1 MPTVTSRT
9 GGTVTR
15 TYVLCHAHPDDE
27 TLATGALALG
37 LQARGDAVIVL
48 TATRGEQG
56 EVRPG
61 PYASLEGTPELAAIR
76 EKELAAAV
84 AALKVTGHAYL
95 GSPPARAAG
104 LAPRRYT
111 DSGMRWVTPTQAGP
125 GDDAGPDSLTA
136 AEEGEVTAD
145 IAALAVAV
153 AATDLVSYD
162 DDGGYGHPDHIRM
175 HRATR
180 AAATALGL
188 PFHVIVTDPDAAYDE
203 WLDATSEGESL
214 ERAYDAYATQF
225 SRTGDDITHVGGQAD
240 RVLRGAGLRRA

>member
-1 MPTVTSRT
+1 M
-9 GGTVTR
+9 TR

-37 LQARGDAVIVL
+37 LRDRGDAVVVL

-61 PYASLEGTPELAAIR
+61 PYAALEGTPELAAIR
-76 EKELAAAV
+76 EQELTNAL
-84 AALKVTGHAYL
+84 AALKVAGHAYL
-95 GSPPARAAG
+95 GTPPARAAG
-104 LAPRRYT
+104 LPPRRYT
-111 DSGMRWVTPTQAGP
+111 DSGMRWVTPTLAGP

-136 AEEGEVTAD
+136 AGEDEVAAD
-145 IAALAVAV
+145 IAALARAV
-153 AATDLVSYD
+153 TATDLVSYD

-180 AAATALGL
+180 AAAETLGL
-188 PFHVIVTDPDAAYDE
+188 PFHVIVTDATVPHDE
-203 WLDATSEGESL
+203 WLDATSESATL
-214 ERAYDAYATQF
+214 ERAYDAYDTQF
-225 SRTGDDITHVGGQAD
+225 SRTGDDITHVGGQSD